1 MTMTQIES
9 VYNKVKW
16 WLCIIIMK
24 MSENIVFINE
34 ELYSFYNLEHNVS
47 HNSAY
52 LLELSTQ
59 AACAHN
65 ISAMFN
71 LCNDIM
77 R

>member
-1 MTMTQIES
+1 
-9 VYNKVKW
+9 
-16 WLCIIIMK
+16 MK
-24 MSENIVFINE
+24 MSENIVFMNE
-34 ELYSFYNLEHNVS
+34 ELYSFYNFEQNVS

-59 AACAHN
+59 SACAHN

-71 LCNDIM
+71 CAM